1 MCNNSEYSCVFVWT
15 ASRCCVGCL
24 GKLGIIT
31 IISVVLFCVLFW
43 CIFIHKLLHSYT
55 HDVDKFDFKKWYKS
69 GDVVLICRLFWI
81 ASGEYVFVFVWFCV
95 SSGKFCFEVSFKAK
109 SYPHIILSYPQNV
122 DNFFIIKN
130 FHQKSELVQKSM
142 NLSLKSHLMQCFIA
156 T

>member
-1 MCNNSEYSCVFVWT
+1 M
-15 ASRCCVGCL
+15 
-24 GKLGIIT
+24 
-31 IISVVLFCVLFW
+31 
-43 CIFIHKLLHSYT
+43 
-55 HDVDKFDFKKWYKS
+55 DKFDFKKWYKS

-81 ASGEYVFVFVWFCV
+81 ASGEYVLVFVEFCV
-95 SSGKFCFEVSFKAK
+95 SGGKFCFEVSFKAK
-109 SYPHIILSYPQNV
+109 SYPHIILSYPHYV

>member
-1 MCNNSEYSCVFVWT
+1 M
-15 ASRCCVGCL
+15 
-24 GKLGIIT
+24 
-31 IISVVLFCVLFW
+31 
-43 CIFIHKLLHSYT
+43 
-55 HDVDKFDFKKWYKS
+55 
-69 GDVVLICRLFWI
+69 
-81 ASGEYVFVFVWFCV
+81 

-109 SYPHIILSYPQNV
+109 SYPHYV